1 MACGSMA
8 EADAL
13 ALLAIARRDL
23 QAAQGMTDTT
33 TFHEAVWGFQV
44 QQTIEKALKAW
55 LYLCGVEPPFTHDLV
70 ALLKLLQQAG
80 IDIAPHRDLA
90 RFTDFAVQI
99 RYDHQPDL
107 QNLDRSSWNGRAEAL
122 LTFIEAML
130 PPPALP

>member
-1 MACGSMA
+1 ML

-55 LYLCGVEPPFTHDLV
+55 LYLSGVEPPFTHDLV
-70 ALLKLLQQAG
+70 ALLKLLEEAG
-80 IDIAPHRDLA
+80 IDIAPYRDLA
-90 RFTDFAVQI
+90 RFTDFAVQV
-99 RYDHQPDL
+99 RYDDQPDL

-122 LTFIEAML
+122 VMSIEAML

>member
-1 MACGSMA
+1 ML

-13 ALLAIARRDL
+13 ALLTIARRDL

-55 LYLCGVEPPFTHDLV
+55 LYLSGMEPPFTHDLV
-70 ALLKLLQQAG
+70 ALLKLLEQAG
-80 IDIAPHRDLA
+80 SDIAPYRD
-90 RFTDFAVQI
+90 
-99 RYDHQPDL
+99 
-107 QNLDRSSWNGRAEAL
+107 LDRSSWNGSRAEAL
-122 LTFIEAML
+122 VSVIEAML

>member
-1 MACGSMA
+1 MA

-13 ALLAIARRDL
+13 ALAAIARRDL
-23 QAAQGMTDTT
+23 LAAQAMTDPT

-55 LYLCGVEPPFTHDLV
+55 LYLLGVEPPFTHNLV
-70 ALLKLLQQAG
+70 ALLKLLDEAG
-80 IDIAPHRDLA
+80 IDIAPYRDLA

-99 RYDHQPDL
+99 RYDDQPEL

-122 LTFIEAML
+122 VTVIEAL
-130 PPPALP
+130 LSPPALP

>member
-1 MACGSMA
+1 MA

-23 QAAQGMTDTT
+23 QAAQGKPHTA

-44 QQTIEKALKAW
+44 QQTIEKTLKAW

-70 ALLKLLQQAG
+70 ALLKLLQQAE
-80 IDIAPHRDLA
+80 IDITPHRDLA

-99 RYDHQPDL
+99 RYDDQPDL
-107 QNLDRSSWNGRAEAL
+107 QNLDRATWNSRAEAL
-122 LTFIEAML
+122 VTAIEALL
-130 PPPALP
+130 PRPSAT